1 MTLRRPWA
9 TVAGAWILIHVVI
22 AAAYT
27 AQPKDSIQDLGRRLY
42 QSGIGVDGKPVV
54 AVIESPSSGTPGVE
68 LPATALPCASCHG
81 TDGRGRAEGGV
92 EPTDLRPHSLT
103 RPRQPV
109 TPSGRRH
116 PPYDER
122 RLVRAVTMGLDPAGS
137 RLESAMPRYRL
148 SQKDAE
154 ALLAFWRTLGTA
166 PNPGTDD
173 QRIEIGVVL
182 PTILSPKERARLGVL
197 RAWRDQIS
205 NAGGIF
211 GRRIELREISLR
223 DSPLRN
229 LADPPA
235 AWIVLA
241 DDTAR
246 LAEPRRKLDPEPSP
260 LGQVDLDVSDTP
272 VLWLNASGSCPSHG
286 ARTCFVVAPPHRAVT
301 SRRWQTLAKTY
312 DLPREHVE
320 AQLQSLAAAEALTSA
335 LEQSGRRLDT
345 ESLVLALRDPRGFST
360 SIGRIRL
367 ASNDSLNADQP

>member
-81 TDGRGRAEGGV
+81 ADGRGRAEGGV

-116 PPYDER
+116 PAYDER
-122 RLVRAVTMGLDPAGS
+122 RLIRAVTMGFDPAGS

-154 ALLAFWRTLGTA
+154 ALLAFWQTLGTA

-173 QRIEIGVVL
+173 QRIEIGVVR

-205 NAGGIF
+205 NAGGIY
-211 GRRIELREISLR
+211 GRRIELRETTHQDPAIS
-223 DSPLRN
+223 PTT
-229 LADPPA
+229 
-235 AWIVLA
+235 WIVLM
-241 DDTAR
+241 DR
-246 LAEPRRKLDPEPSP
+246 EEQNSPEGRKGTHSFDI
-260 LGQVDLDVSDTP
+260 P
-272 VLWLNASGSCPSHG
+272 VLWLGEDSSSCPAHD
-286 ARTCFVVAPPHRAVT
+286 RPHCFSVATPQKLVV
-301 SRRWQTLAKTY
+301 SKRWQVLVARY
-312 DLPREHVE
+312 GLPRKHVA
-320 AQLQSLAAAEALTSA
+320 AQLQALAATEILTAA
-335 LEQSGRRLDT
+335 LEQAGRRLDT
-345 ESLVLALRDPRGFST
+345 ESLVLALRDRRGFST
-360 SIGRIRL
+360 SIGHIQL
-367 ASNDSLNADQP
+367 ASSYSPNTNRP